1 MKKCCFVK
9 FIRKYENDEF
19 SYEIVKNQKPT
30 DSFTELMNS
39 LTEFTKL
46 EVVDFEY
53 LGIDTSLIISFD
65 VIDNT
70 PLFKESLQN
79 FLKTKEFKKVFFDFA
94 TYDNQ
99 EISEIDF
106 DEFETLTDRE
116 CFFISKNLL
125 TNRDNHLYFEV
136 LFYHHIREDKE
147 IPRNI
152 LAYKRIKESQR
163 FFWPKYKSFY
173 FPGHIRFHKVKFL
186 EFLYQNKFLDEI
198 IWSCTGIDFDKPI
211 FRDFVSLDQNDEFFS
226 FEVLKLLPKR
236 IDFDLFSKDVYNSR
250 GGQINLVT
258 YLDTTFE
265 IVPETRF
272 YDTDGKYGSKITHSS
287 WNNISEKTIKPTML
301 SHPFILIA
309 KPNTISLLEKWGL
322 TYRFD
327 FWNYEYDSIVDHNER
342 MAAIQNFTKKVMSMN
357 IKELKEFHNDYYQ
370 FTQPNYNI
378 MLNDMYIKSVKNINE
393 KL

>member
-1 MKKCCFVK
+1 MKKCCFIK
-9 FIRKYENDEF
+9 IIRKYESDNF
-19 SYEIVKNQKPT
+19 SYKIIKNEEAYESFSELFNSLNEFCKIEIV
-30 DSFTELMNS
+30 SFE
-39 LTEFTKL
+39 
-46 EVVDFEY
+46 DCDY
-53 LGIDTSLIISFD
+53 DTSLFISFD
-65 VIDNT
+65 VVDVT
-70 PLFKESLQN
+70 PLFKEFMHP
-79 FLKTKEFKKVFFDFA
+79 FLKEKKFKKVFFDFA

-99 EISEIDF
+99 EISENDF
-106 DEFETLTDRE
+106 DEIEKLTDRE
-116 CFFISKNLL
+116 SYFISKNLL

-163 FFWPKYKSFY
+163 FFWPKYKGFY

-186 EFLYQNKFLDEI
+186 EFLYQNKFLEEI

-211 FRDFVSLDQNDEFFS
+211 FRDFVSDEQDSEFFS

-236 IDFDLFSKDVYNSR
+236 IDFDLFNKDVYNSR

-272 YDTDGKYGSKITHSS
+272 YDTNGNKGSKKTYST

-301 SHPFILIA
+301 SHPFILIS
-309 KPNTISLLEKWGL
+309 KPNTISLLENWGL
-322 TYRFD
+322 KYKFD
-327 FWNYEYDSIVDHNER
+327 FWNFEYDSILDHNER
-342 MAAIQNFTKKVMSMN
+342 MSAIQQFTKKVMQMS
-357 IKELKEFHNDYYQ
+357 IKELKEFHNDYNQ
-370 FTQPNYNI
+370 FTQSNYNT
-378 MLNDMYIKSVKNINE
+378 MLNDMYIKSVRQIHE
-393 KL
+393 KI